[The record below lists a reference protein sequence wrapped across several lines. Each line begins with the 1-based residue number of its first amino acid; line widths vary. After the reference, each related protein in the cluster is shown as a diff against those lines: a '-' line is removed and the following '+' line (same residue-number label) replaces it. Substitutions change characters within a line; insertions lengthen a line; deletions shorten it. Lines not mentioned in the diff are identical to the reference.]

1 MAPSLKSAQSISFRK
16 NRCFFAMIS
25 KSPWLRSVKTRRNRF
40 PVRISLQMRAALLIL
55 LFAGICAAAEISA
68 AEIMKRVA
76 ENQDRAQND
85 RLAYLYDQH
94 VKVGTRHTNGKLA
107 REEIADYTVTPGA
120 KTVERKQTAIQ
131 GRYLKKGRYNDFTGD
146 PIPES
151 GTLDGGLVSG
161 FRESLFDKDSKDGL
175 DKDLFPLTTE
185 EQKELRFELAGEQMA
200 AGRRAYRLRF
210 GPKDSHEYTWAGE
223 ALIDEEE
230 FQPVSVYTRLS
241 RRLPL
246 AVRTLL
252 GTDVPGIGF
261 NVSYRRLE
269 KDIWFPVSFGT
280 EFRLRAVFFINR
292 VITVS
297 LENKNFKHASAES
310 QIRYVN

>member
-1 MAPSLKSAQSISFRK
+1 
-16 NRCFFAMIS
+16 
-25 KSPWLRSVKTRRNRF
+25 
-40 PVRISLQMRAALLIL
+40 MRAAISIL
-55 LFAGICAAAEISA
+55 LFAGACRAASDLPA

-76 ENQDRAQND
+76 ENQDRAQKD

-107 REEIADYTVTPGA
+107 REEIADYTVTPGV

-131 GRYLKKGRYNDFTGD
+131 GRYLRKGRYNDFTGD
-146 PIPES
+146 PVPES
-151 GTLDGGLVSG
+151 GTLDGGLVSS

-175 DKDLFPLTTE
+175 DKDLFPLTTDG
-185 EQKELRFELAGEQMA
+185 QKELRFELLGEQMV
-200 AGRRAYRLRF
+200 AGRKAYRLRF
-210 GPKDSHEYTWAGE
+210 RPEDSHEYTWAGE

-261 NVSYRRLE
+261 NVAYQRLE
-269 KDIWFPVSFGT
+269 RDIWFPVSFGT

-297 LENKNFKHASAES
+297 LENKNFKHATAES
-310 QIRYVN
+310 QIRYSN